1 MYAIT
6 GVTGHVGSAAART
19 LRSANRPIRTI
30 ARDPS
35 KGDVV
40 ADFADTPA
48 LIKAFDGCDGAFV
61 LLPTVPPFTE
71 AAHRELSASIA
82 AAVRAGSL
90 PHVVLLSSWGADL
103 PEGTGPVRWL
113 HELENLLR
121 DTGAT
126 VTAIRAP
133 HFQEK
138 VETVL
143 DAAVGAGVYPVFADS
158 ADVAVPMV
166 ATRDIGEAVANALMN
181 PPAASEIVVLEAPSY
196 TEQQVADALA
206 EQLGKPL
213 RVLTIP
219 RAGWLE
225 ALTAAAVPAQ
235 LAEELVA
242 LYAADAD
249 GRLQP
254 HGDRRVRCA
263 TDLTTTLREIV
274 SARTSTP

>member
-6 GVTGHVGSAAART
+6 GVTGHVGSAAARA
-19 LRSANRPIRTI
+19 LRAANHPIRTI
-30 ARDPS
+30 VRDPL

-48 LIKAFDGCDGAFV
+48 LTKAFGDCDGAFV
-61 LLPTVPPFTE
+61 LLPAVPPFTE
-71 AAHRELSASIA
+71 AVHRELSASIA
-82 AAVRAGSL
+82 AAVRASSL
-90 PHVVLLSSWGADL
+90 PHVVLLSAWGADL
-103 PEGTGPVRWL
+103 SEGTGPVRWL
-113 HELENLLR
+113 HHLENLLR

-143 DAAVGAGVYPVFADS
+143 EAAIGAGVYPVFGDS

-166 ATRDIGEAVANALMN
+166 ATRDIGEVVANALVS
-181 PPAASEIVVLEAPSY
+181 PPATSEIVVLEAPSY
-196 TEQQVADALA
+196 TEQQVAEALG
-206 EQLGKPL
+206 EQLGRAL
-213 RVLTIP
+213 HVVTIP
-219 RAGWLE
+219 RAGWLG
-225 ALTAAAVPAQ
+225 ALTAAAVPGQ

-254 HGDRRVRCA
+254 RGDRRVRCT
-263 TDLTTTLREIV
+263 TDITATLREV
-274 SARTSTP
+274 TGR

>member
-6 GVTGHVGSAAART
+6 GVTGHVGSAAARA
-19 LRSANRPIRTI
+19 LRAANHPIRTVV
-30 ARDPS
+30 RDPL

-48 LIKAFDGCDGAFV
+48 LTKAFDDCDGAFV
-61 LLPTVPPFTE
+61 LLPTVPPFTD
-71 AAHRELSASIA
+71 AVHRELSASIA
-82 AAVRAGSL
+82 AAVRASSL
-90 PHVVLLSSWGADL
+90 PHVVLLSAWGADL

-113 HELENLLR
+113 HHLENLLR
-121 DTGAT
+121 DTGAA

-143 DAAVGAGVYPVFADS
+143 EAAIGAGVYPVFGDS

-166 ATRDIGEAVANALMN
+166 ATRDIGEAVANALVS

-196 TEQQVADALA
+196 TEQQVAEALG
-206 EQLGKPL
+206 EQLGRPL
-213 RVLTIP
+213 HVVTIP
-219 RAGWLE
+219 RAGWLS
-225 ALTAAAVPAQ
+225 ALTAAAVPGQ

-254 HGDRRVRCA
+254 YGDRRVRCT
-263 TDLTTTLREIV
+263 TDITATLREV
-274 SARTSTP
+274 TGR

>member
-19 LRSANRPIRTI
+19 LRAANQPIRTV

-40 ADFADTPA
+40 ADFADTSA
-48 LIKAFDGCDGAFV
+48 LTKAFDGCDGAFV

-71 AAHRELSASIA
+71 AAHHELSASIA
-82 AAVRAGSL
+82 DAVRASSL
-90 PHVVLLSSWGADL
+90 RHVVLLSSWGADL
-103 PEGTGPVRWL
+103 PAGTGPVRWL
-113 HELENLLR
+113 YHLENLLR

-143 DAAVGAGVYPVFADS
+143 EAATGAGVYPVFGDS
-158 ADVAVPMV
+158 ADVPVPMV
-166 ATRDIGEAVANALMN
+166 ATRDIGEAVANALVS

-196 TEQQVADALA
+196 TERQVADALG
-206 EQLGKPL
+206 EQLGRPL
-213 RVLTIP
+213 SVVTIP
-219 RAGWLE
+219 RPGWLG
-225 ALTAAAVPAQ
+225 ALTAAAVPEQ

-249 GRLQP
+249 GRLLP
-254 HGDRRVRCA
+254 RGDRRVRC
-263 TDLTTTLREIV
+263 TTGITATLREV
-274 SARTSTP
+274 TG

>member
-6 GVTGHVGSAAART
+6 GVTGHVGSAAARA
-19 LRSANRPIRTI
+19 LRAANHPIRTVV
-30 ARDPS
+30 RDPS

-48 LIKAFDGCDGAFV
+48 LTKAFDDCDGAFV
-61 LLPTVPPFTE
+61 LLPTAPPFTD
-71 AAHRELSASIA
+71 AVHHELSESIA
-82 AAVRAGSL
+82 AAVRASSL

-113 HELENLLR
+113 HHLENLLR

-143 DAAVGAGVYPVFADS
+143 EAAIGSGVYPVFGDS

-166 ATRDIGEAVANALMN
+166 ATRDIGEAVANALVS

-196 TEQQVADALA
+196 TEQQVAEALG
-206 EQLGKPL
+206 EQLGRPL
-213 RVLTIP
+213 HVVTIP
-219 RAGWLE
+219 RAGWLS
-225 ALTAAAVPAQ
+225 ALTAAAVPGQ

-254 HGDRRVRCA
+254 RGDRRVRCA
-263 TDLTTTLREIV
+263 TDITATLREV
-274 SARTSTP
+274 TGR